1 MSDHR
6 ERPKPYTLNHWVVG
20 SIPTRCTKP
29 LIPGSYHLVQE
40 KLSVFWRTSA
50 GLQTDCMNGILLSSQ
65 MKRLTAV
72 FEQCDEG
79 GFHAFIPEIPGVH
92 SQGETLEEAKAN
104 LLDALQELLSY
115 RLEQSLK
122 GKGSSRRLE
131 AELVS

>member
-1 MSDHR
+1 MR
-6 ERPKPYTLNHWVVG
+6 R
-20 SIPTRCTKP
+20 
-29 LIPGSYHLVQE
+29 
-40 KLSVFWRTSA
+40 F
-50 GLQTDCMNGILLSSQ
+50 
-65 MKRLTAV
+65 
-72 FEQCDEG
+72 